1 MRRERTTYQ
10 IRIEGQLDGDW
21 SAWLGG
27 LAMTYREPDETVLT
41 GPVEDQAALHG
52 ILTRLRD
59 LGLTIISVIRVD
71 PDHPTDAS

>member
-1 MRRERTTYQ
+1 MRQERTTYQ
-10 IRIEGQLDGDW
+10 VRIEGQLDGNW

-27 LAMTYREPDETVLT
+27 LAMTYAESGETILT

-59 LGLTIISVIRVD
+59 LGLTIVSVNRVD
-71 PDHPTDAS
+71 PDHSA